1 MNCFL
6 VFFIFKSFL
15 FLNVDEFYNSK
26 CSKDR
31 GETQS
36 IEVTQRILK
45 GIQEQNN
52 IDKPS
57 HINNITLHLKK
68 YFKN

>member
-1 MNCFL
+1 M
-6 VFFIFKSFL
+6 
-15 FLNVDEFYNSK
+15 
-26 CSKDR
+26 

>member
-1 MNCFL
+1 M
-6 VFFIFKSFL
+6 
-15 FLNVDEFYNSK
+15 
-26 CSKDR
+26 

-57 HINNITLHLKK
+57 HINNITLLLKK